1 MHQVLLNAFYQ
12 HKDALLGFIAKRTGD
27 THLAQDILQD
37 IYLKLESQKS
47 DNEIKYPK
55 AYLYRIANNLI
66 IDHQRFQSKFV
77 DNNADSEQQNIKD
90 SHANISANIRDTHV
104 NLQVD
109 EISPEAHLA
118 ARQRLEIVTE
128 AINELPDK
136 TRDVFKMQRLQ
147 QIDKSEVASN
157 LGISVNMVEKHLR
170 RALQYCRDKLYKLE
184 K

>member
-1 MHQVLLNAFYQ
+1 MHQVLLNAFNQ
-12 HKDALLGFIAKRTGD
+12 HKDALLGFITKRTGD
-27 THLAQDILQD
+27 SHLAQDILQD
-37 IYLKLESQKS
+37 IYLKLESQQS

-77 DNNADSEQQNIKD
+77 DNNDDSKPQNIRD
-90 SHANISANIRDTHV
+90 THANIRDTHV

-109 EISPEAHLA
+109 EISPEVQLA
-118 ARQRLEIVTE
+118 AQQRLEIVTE

-147 QIDKSEVASN
+147 QIDKA
-157 LGISVNMVEKHLR
+157 
-170 RALQYCRDKLYKLE
+170 
-184 K
+184 

>member
-1 MHQVLLNAFYQ
+1 MHQVLLNAFNQ

-37 IYLKLESQKS
+37 IYLKLESQQS

-77 DNNADSEQQNIKD
+77 DNNDDSEPQNIKD
-90 SHANISANIRDTHV
+90 THVNIRDTHV

-109 EISPEAHLA
+109 EITPETQLA
-118 ARQRLEIVTE
+118 AQQRLEIVTK

-147 QIDKSEVASN
+147 LIDKAEVASN

>member
-1 MHQVLLNAFYQ
+1 MHQVLLNAINQ
-12 HKDALLGFIAKRTGD
+12 HKDALLGFITKRTGD
-27 THLAQDILQD
+27 SHLAQDILQD
-37 IYLKLESQKS
+37 IYLKLESQGS
-47 DNEIKYPK
+47 NTEIKYPK

-77 DNNADSEQQNIKD
+77 DNSSNEVTDEN
-90 SHANISANIRDTHV
+90 NGDTHT
-104 NLQVD
+104 NEQIN
-109 EISPEAHLA
+109 EISPEAQLA
-118 ARQRLEIVTE
+118 HQQSLDIVTN

-147 QIDKSEVASN
+147 QVDKADVASQ

-170 RALQYCRDKLYKLE
+170 RAVQYCRDKLYKLE